1 MSAGF
6 SDVVYHLCWL
16 AINIKGRV
24 IYGSH
29 RRQILQIVTV
39 KRSSHAIGRQS
50 LHQELYSEDVH
61 AIIDQRLNGTSV
73 GENVVGSLQDG
84 RALLAFNASLCMIE
98 SAHPDTGQIALAKF
112 GPRLTCSK
120 PCNS

>member
-6 SDVVYHLCWL
+6 SDVVHHLFLL
-16 AINIKGRV
+16 AININARV

-73 GENVVGSLQDG
+73 RENVVSSLQDG
-84 RALLAFNASLCMIE
+84 RALLAFNAGLCLY
-98 SAHPDTGQIALAKF
+98 D
-112 GPRLTCSK
+112 
-120 PCNS
+120 